1 MNFCGDTI
9 QPMTGG
15 RQGSKEAQNIGVKR
29 GGQVGDLLRRQSQL
43 MPCDGLDWK
52 PDTSVPLYSHISG

>member
-1 MNFCGDTI
+1 
-9 QPMTGG
+9 MTGG

-43 MPCDGLDWK
+43 IPCDGLDWK